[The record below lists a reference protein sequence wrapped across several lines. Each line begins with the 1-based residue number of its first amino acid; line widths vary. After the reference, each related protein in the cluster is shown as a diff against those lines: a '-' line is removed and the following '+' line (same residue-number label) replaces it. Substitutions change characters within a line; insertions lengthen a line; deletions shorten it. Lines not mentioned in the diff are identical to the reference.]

1 MSVIWISFAKIS
13 KYKIRF
19 EEFLKRKI
27 YIEYVINLLGVVC
40 KSVVLF
46 NVQIFSNDIFLKHPI
61 FTLIKTIHN
70 ICMYIIITYGT
81 LYCFSNNLYR
91 GGHCID
97 NIMTL
102 SDEMFEN
109 SMRQGNNNEEL
120 LHFSNWYYVFV
131 YIFFFNWNLFLSHSV
146 TLKVVFHSSDFIY
159 RQDLALQKCVSFKTQ
174 FNVKMMFNRID
185 RGKYQS

>member
-1 MSVIWISFAKIS
+1 MFLKNEWLKFSDIEGEKQALMSVIWISFAKIS

-40 KSVVLF
+40 KSVVYLMFKYLVMIYFWNILF
-46 NVQIFSNDIFLKHPI
+46 C
-61 FTLIKTIHN
+61 TLIKTIHN

-131 YIFFFNWNLFLSHSV
+131 YIFFLTETCFYHIQWLWKWCFTPVVLFIGR
-146 TLKVVFHSSDFIY
+146 T
-159 RQDLALQKCVSFKTQ
+159 
-174 FNVKMMFNRID
+174 
-185 RGKYQS
+185 

>member
-1 MSVIWISFAKIS
+1 MLSIFWVLYASLLFYLML
-13 KYKIRF
+13 KY
-19 EEFLKRKI
+19 LVMI
-27 YIEYVINLLGVVC
+27 YFWNI
-40 KSVVLF
+40 LF
-46 NVQIFSNDIFLKHPI
+46 C
-61 FTLIKTIHN
+61 TLIKTIHN

-102 SDEMFEN
+102 LDEMFEN

-120 LHFSNWYYVFV
+120 LFSKLILCFCIH
-131 YIFFFNWNLFLSHSV
+131 IFLNWNLFLSHSV
-146 TLKVVFHSSDFIY
+146 TLKVVFHSSDFIN
-159 RQDLALQKCVSFKTQ
+159 RQDLALQKFVSFKTQ

>member
-1 MSVIWISFAKIS
+1 MFLKNDWLKFSDIEGEKEALMSVIWISFAKIN

-40 KSVVLF
+40 KSVVYLMFKYLVMIYFWNILF
-46 NVQIFSNDIFLKHPI
+46 C
-61 FTLIKTIHN
+61 TLIKTIHN

-131 YIFFFNWNLFLSHSV
+131 YIFF
-146 TLKVVFHSSDFIY
+146 
-159 RQDLALQKCVSFKTQ
+159 
-174 FNVKMMFNRID
+174 
-185 RGKYQS
+185 